1 MLPEASADAD
11 AAVDEAD
18 SVEKVETEYD
28 SADTAELPEDSV
40 VDDGTAETTVEELSN
55 EYGNDEVNVED
66 GVEDT
71 RDDAEVEDTTVVCTV
86 TD

>member
-1 MLPEASADAD
+1 MVKVVVLDT
-11 AAVDEAD
+11 DEAG
-18 SVEKVETEYD
+18 SVEEVA
-28 SADTAELPEDSV
+28 S
-40 VDDGTAETTVEELSN
+40 DDGTAETTVEELSN
-55 EYGNDEVNVED
+55 EYGKDEVNVED